1 MRQTTQDDLYELVE
15 KNAKMTEQALA
26 ELKKIRRHFLYESI
40 KGWIKTGITVAL
52 LVAAFIALPRFL
64 DRLKNQLAPV
74 TGNPEF
80 QRYLQQYPELQ
91 KYFGAPARK

>member
-1 MRQTTQDDLYELVE
+1 MRQTTQDDLYDLVE

-40 KGWIKTGITVAL
+40 KGWIKTGITVAF

-64 DRLKNQLAPV
+64 ERLRTQFAPI

-80 QRYLQQYPELQ
+80 QQYFKQYPELQ
-91 KYFGAPARK
+91 KYFK